1 MSIHFHRLTRQ
12 KSTSVVRAGSS
23 SAILLPFN
31 SRSRQRAE
39 IGPNPFT
46 GERSSAKPAIRPVPV
61 ATGESASDRPRPSA
75 VIIGFAQ
82 ARTNRHAARIREEPS
97 SEDPR
102 ILTLANLVAIIY
114 ALLATAFYPAMAW
127 FLIHS

>member
-1 MSIHFHRLTRQ
+1 MSIHFHRLTHQ

-23 SAILLPFN
+23 SAILVPFS

-46 GERSSAKPAIRPVPV
+46 CERSSAEAAIRPVPV
-61 ATGESASDRPRPSA
+61 ATGEAASGRPRPSA
-75 VIIGFAQ
+75 VIIDFAQ
-82 ARTNRHAARIREEPS
+82 ARRSRHTARIREEPS
-97 SEDPR
+97 SENPR
-102 ILTLANLVAIIY
+102 SLTLANLVAIIY
-114 ALLATAFYPAMAW
+114 ALVATAFYPAMAW